1 LLLVMSLEGVL
12 LGIGNPLLDISA
24 NAPAELFDKYGLQ
37 PGNAILAEPK
47 HLPLYDEL
55 ETNFQVEYIA
65 GGAAQNSIRAAQWM
79 LQVPK
84 ATIYIGCIGNDSF
97 GKTLKQAA
105 EKDGVTTH
113 YLVDSTV
120 PTGTCA
126 VLVRDKERS
135 LVANLS
141 AANNYKKDHF
151 DSQEIQE
158 LVHKAQFYYSTG
170 FFLTVSPE
178 TLVALGQYASKTN
191 KPFLFNLSAP
201 FLIEYFWDGKMESVL
216 PYADVVFANENE
228 ATVLGKK
235 LNWGTDL
242 LVIAQKL
249 ANFSKD
255 NNKRS
260 RTVVFTQG
268 ANETIVVSNGEVHT
282 FLPPPLSPSEIVDTN
297 GAGDSFVG
305 GFLSRYVQG
314 KSLEV
319 SVAAGQYC
327 AMECIKRSGC
337 TFPPKPHFT
346 DPQ

>member
-1 LLLVMSLEGVL
+1 
-12 LGIGNPLLDISA
+12 
-24 NAPAELFDKYGLQ
+24 
-37 PGNAILAEPK
+37 
-47 HLPLYDEL
+47 
-55 ETNFQVEYIA
+55 
-65 GGAAQNSIRAAQWM
+65 M

-84 ATIYIGCIGNDSF
+84 ATLYIGCIGNDSF
-97 GKTLKQAA
+97 GKTLKEAA

-141 AANNYKKDHF
+141 AANNYKKEHF
-151 DSQEIQE
+151 DSKEIQE
-158 LVHKAQFYYSTG
+158 LVHNAKFFYSTG

-178 TLVALGQYASKTN
+178 TLINLGQYASNSN

-201 FLIEYFWDGKMESVL
+201 FLIDYFWDGKMEAVL
-216 PYADVVFANENE
+216 PYADVVFANEDE
-228 ATVLGKK
+228 AATLGKK

-242 LVIAQKL
+242 TIIAQKL
-249 ANFSKD
+249 ADFPKD
-255 NNKRS
+255 NKSRS

-268 ANETIVVSNGEVHT
+268 ANETIVVFEKKVHT
-282 FLPPPLSPSEIVDTN
+282 FHPISVNPSEIVDTN

-314 KSLEV
+314 KSLEIC
-319 SVAAGQYC
+319 VAAGHYC
-327 AMECIKRSGC
+327 ALECIKRSGC
-337 TFPPKPHFT
+337 TFPPKPTFT
-346 DPQ
+346 EE